1 MITTVRVVPSNTQGP
16 LVYTIMN
23 TSNSPLEFLQAVL
36 ESFVDGI
43 LVLTEQKEQKYANQ
57 MAVQLCQQLTGKI
70 TGKSYSIPQ
79 EVWQVC
85 EALIGSR
92 DLYPDESVVVESEV
106 ECEAATLRIRA
117 QWFSFEAFQR
127 PCLLVRL
134 QDQNQA
140 VHGLAIA
147 EAQSWGLTERE
158 TQVWIRRRAGCSRK
172 QIAEELYIALDTVK
186 KHLKNIQTKRQNYL
200 DEHEWRS
207 RSRSPK
213 PQQFYPAAFCN

>member
-1 MITTVRVVPSNTQGP
+1 
-16 LVYTIMN
+16 MN

-57 MAVQLCQQLTGKI
+57 MAVHLCQRLAGKNCAVP
-70 TGKSYSIPQ
+70 K

-92 DLYPDESVVVESEV
+92 KLYPDESVVVESEV
-106 ECEAATLRIRA
+106 ECEAAKLRIRA
-117 QWFSFEAFQR
+117 QWFSFEAFQH

-147 EAQSWGLTERE
+147 ESQSWGLTERE
-158 TQVWIRRRAGCSRK
+158 SQVWIRRRAGSSRK

-207 RSRSPK
+207 NGA
-213 PQQFYPAAFCN
+213 QQLQALAHSITVG

>member
-1 MITTVRVVPSNTQGP
+1 
-16 LVYTIMN
+16 MN
-23 TSNSPLEFLQAVL
+23 TSNNPVEFLQAVL

-57 MAVQLCQQLTGKI
+57 VAVQMCQQLTGK
-70 TGKSYSIPQ
+70 SYAIPQ

-92 DLYPDESVVVESEV
+92 KLHPEQPIVVESEV
-106 ECEAATLRIRA
+106 ECKAAKLRIRA
-117 QWFSFEAFQR
+117 QWLRSEAFQR

-134 QDQNQA
+134 QDQQQE

-158 TQVWIRRRAGCSRK
+158 TQVWMRRRADCNRK
-172 QIAEELYIALDTVK
+172 QIAAELYITVDTVK

-200 DEHEWRS
+200 DEHTWRTNDVH
-207 RSRSPK
+207 
-213 PQQFYPAAFCN
+213 QFPGLAY

>member
-1 MITTVRVVPSNTQGP
+1 M
-16 LVYTIMN
+16 IMN
-23 TSNSPLEFLQAVL
+23 TLNRPLEFLQAVL

-57 MAVQLCQQLTGKI
+57 MAVQICQQLTGKA
-70 TGKSYSIPQ
+70 SAIPK

-92 DLYPDESVVVESEV
+92 DLYPDQSVVVESEV
-106 ECEAATLRIRA
+106 ECEDAKLRIRA
-117 QWFSFEAFQR
+117 QWLNVETVEP

-134 QDQNQA
+134 QDENQA
-140 VHGLAIA
+140 IQGLAIA

-158 TQVWIRRRAGCSRK
+158 TQVWIRRRAGCNRK

-186 KHLKNIQTKRQNYL
+186 KHLKNIQNKRQTYL
-200 DEHEWRS
+200 DEHEWQATS
-207 RSRSPK
+207 QSLAS
-213 PQQFYPAAFCN
+213 QQFYSAAFCN